1 MITLDEARDIA
12 NEYVS
17 KLESEAGKSLRIV
30 DEQTIEKSF
39 GWVFFYNSKDYLET
53 GDFRSMLVGNAPL
66 IVDKNDGSLHETGTA
81 KPVSDYISDYEEK
94 Y

>member
-39 GWVFFYNSKDYLET
+39 GWVFFIIQK
-53 GDFRSMLVGNAPL
+53 
-66 IVDKNDGSLHETGTA
+66 I
-81 KPVSDYISDYEEK
+81 I
-94 Y
+94 